1 MGGMFSKPKTP
12 KIPKVPTI
20 DDAAETRE
28 ALDKRRRR
36 RGGAASVLTGQLG
49 DTSPVQT
56 AAKTLLGGG

>member
-1 MGGMFSKPKTP
+1 MGGMFSKTKVPKTP
-12 KIPKVPTI
+12 PVPTI

-36 RGGAASVLTGQLG
+36 RGAAAAMLTGQLG

-56 AAKTLLGGG
+56 ASAKLLGG